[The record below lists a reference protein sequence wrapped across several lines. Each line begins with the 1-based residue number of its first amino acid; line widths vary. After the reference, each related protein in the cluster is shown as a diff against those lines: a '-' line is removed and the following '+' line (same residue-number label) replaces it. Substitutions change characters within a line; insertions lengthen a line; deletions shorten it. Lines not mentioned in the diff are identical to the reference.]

1 MNVRNT
7 LHPAQP
13 HPELTPVQDSGVK
26 KGLRLE
32 LFRDVDAKPGYIL
45 EILGKLMMSVP
56 TERKAFYENKY
67 RKPCI

>member
-1 MNVRNT
+1 
-7 LHPAQP
+7 LHPALP
-13 HPELTPVQDSGVK
+13 HPELSPVQDSSVK

-67 RKPCI
+67 RKPRI

>member
-1 MNVRNT
+1 
-7 LHPAQP
+7 LHPALP
-13 HPELTPVQDSGVK
+13 HPEITPVQDSGVK

-32 LFRDVDAKPGYIL
+32 LIRDVDTKPGYIL

-56 TERKAFYENKY
+56 TQRKAFYENKY